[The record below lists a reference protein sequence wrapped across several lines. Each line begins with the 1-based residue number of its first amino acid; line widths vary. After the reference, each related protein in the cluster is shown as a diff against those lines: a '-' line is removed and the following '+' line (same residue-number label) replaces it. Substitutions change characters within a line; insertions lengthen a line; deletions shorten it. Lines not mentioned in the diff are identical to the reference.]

1 MSSISTL
8 ADGRPAVERRT
19 LPALIGVVHLRPLPG
34 SPGYAGDVAAIAAAC
49 ARDAHTLADAGF
61 DAVMVENYG
70 DAPFEPGSVP
80 PITIAALTRCA
91 LAARVAA
98 PTLTLG
104 INVLRND
111 ALAALSIAVAAGA
124 SMVRINVHIGAR
136 LTDQGVIEGR
146 AHETLRARRA
156 LGADHV
162 QLLCDVDV
170 KHSAPLA
177 PRPLAEEAHDLAE
190 RGGADA
196 VLVTGSGT
204 GRSINL
210 RELDEVSRAVSVPVL
225 VASGVSE
232 GSLAAIRKAYG
243 VVVGS
248 ALRADGRAG
257 GPIDPSAA
265 KRFADAF
272 FAMKQAQS
280 EGGYESVP
288 PPSYK

>member
-1 MSSISTL
+1 MSVAGRTVPTL
-8 ADGRPAVERRT
+8 V
-19 LPALIGVVHLRPLPG
+19 GVIHLRPLPG

-49 ARDAHTLADAGF
+49 ARDAHTLAEAGF
-61 DAVMVENYG
+61 EGVMVENYG
-70 DAPFEPGSVP
+70 DAPFEPGAVP

-124 SMVRINVHIGAR
+124 SLVRINVHIGAR

-146 AHETLRARRA
+146 AHETLRVRRA

-177 PRPLAEEAHDLAE
+177 PRPLAEEAHDLAT

-210 RELDEVSRAVSVPVL
+210 RELDEVSRAVTVPVL

-232 GSLAAIRKAYG
+232 GSLAAIRKAHG

-257 GPIDPSAA
+257 GPIDPVAA

-272 FAMKQAQS
+272 FAMKQAQA
-280 EGGYESVP
+280 EGGFESVP